1 MASSSSSIE
10 MTPANDNDIQSI
22 QSERDVI
29 TSMDSRLYWDAVK
42 GKIDTFKGGTELRLD
57 QILTPSKNSVL
68 HVYITSSETGE
79 TNFVEDILEICP
91 DLLMQPNTNN
101 DLPIHVAARY
111 GQERILK
118 ILIDR
123 AKALDHHH
131 DDIES
136 GSYVGMAKEMLRKT
150 NKENDTSFHEA
161 ARFGHL
167 GVVEIILREEDP
179 AYLYAANGAHESPLY
194 MAAERGY
201 GEVVGE
207 ILANCSSVA
216 VGGPNGRTVLHA
228 AVIAKD
234 RGK

>member
-22 QSERDVI
+22 QSERDDI

-42 GKIDTFKGGTELRLD
+42 GKIDTFKGGTELQLD
-57 QILTPSKNSVL
+57 QILTTSKNSVL

-123 AKALDHHH
+123 AKALDHRH

-136 GSYVGMAKEMLRKT
+136 GSYVGMAKEMLRKA

-167 GVVEIILREEDP
+167 GVVRILSKEDP
-179 AYLYAANGAHESPLY
+179 DYLYTTNGAGESPLY

-201 GEVVGE
+201 GQLVRE

-216 VGGPNGRTVLHA
+216 ADGTNGRTALHA
-228 AVIAKD
+228 ATIANDK
-234 RGK
+234 GK